1 MIPDWLRG
9 LVTVVVELVAVVAF
23 LALTLYAPV
32 MFVLWAPAL
41 PEPVL
46 DLLGLFPY
54 WAVVLA
60 VTVLSFGV
68 AFGFLVRLANSA
80 PFPEWF

>member
-1 MIPDWLRG
+1 MIPDWLG
-9 LVTVVVELVAVVAF
+9 ELVTVVAELVAVVVF
-23 LALTLYAPV
+23 LALSLYAPV

-54 WAVVLA
+54 WATVLA

-68 AFGFLVRLANSA
+68 ALGFLVRLATSA